1 MFLKKCS
8 HSRGATPH
16 SSQTIL
22 KMCTFFTTLE
32 SIVHL
37 PIILPYSS
45 VIEIPTG
52 TGISQSF
59 PFEPFSALTLRKKRK
74 GKKKELN

>member
-1 MFLKKCS
+1 MFLKKFW
-8 HSRGATPH
+8 HSRSATPH

-22 KMCTFFTTLE
+22 KMCIFFTTLE

-52 TGISQSF
+52 TRISQSF
-59 PFEPFSALTLRKKRK
+59 PFEPFSALTLPK
-74 GKKKELN
+74 KKKELN